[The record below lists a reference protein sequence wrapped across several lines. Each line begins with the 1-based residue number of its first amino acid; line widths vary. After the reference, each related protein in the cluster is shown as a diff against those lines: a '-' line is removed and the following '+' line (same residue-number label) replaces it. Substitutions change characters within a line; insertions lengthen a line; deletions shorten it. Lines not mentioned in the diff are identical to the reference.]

1 MQEYERMKKEQKK
14 ENIDLVNK
22 INELTNDL
30 QRTRADFENY
40 RKNVENRVMDAK
52 NLGERK
58 AVNNILPIIDD
69 IERAIAHLP
78 EELADNAWAQSVAKM
93 YDKLEKNLAK
103 NGIEKINSKTGE
115 VFNPEVHEAIQF
127 EDGDGET
134 EIIVEELRIGYKL
147 HGNVLR
153 HSMVKVTKK

>member
-1 MQEYERMKKEQKK
+1 MPPIRTLAEG
-14 ENIDLVNK
+14 ENVI
-22 INELTNDL
+22 L
-30 QRTRADFENY
+30 QTS
-40 RKNVENRVMDAK
+40 
-52 NLGERK
+52 K
-58 AVNNILPIIDD
+58 ALKVLEKQGLIVRRGSKIIDD

-78 EELADNAWAQSVAKM
+78 EELVDNAWAQSVVKM

-103 NGIEKINSKTGE
+103 NGIEKINSKAGE

-134 EIIVEELRIGYKL
+134 EIIAEELRTGYKL

-153 HSMVKVTKK
+153 HSMVKVAKK

>member
-1 MQEYERMKKEQKK
+1 MKKEQKK

-58 AVNNILPIIDD
+58 AVNNILQIIDD

-78 EELADNAWAQSVAKM
+78 EELVDNAWAPSVVKM

-103 NGIEKINSKTGE
+103 NGIEKINSKAGE

-134 EIIVEELRIGYKL
+134 EIIAEELRAGYKL

-153 HSMVKVTKK
+153 HSMVKVAKK

>member
-1 MQEYERMKKEQKK
+1 MKKEQKK

-78 EELADNAWAQSVAKM
+78 EELVDNAWAQSVVKM

-103 NGIEKINSKTGE
+103 NGIEKINSTEGTI
-115 VFNPEVHEAIQF
+115 FNPELHEAIQF
-127 EDGDGET
+127 DEGSEGEK
-134 EIIVEELRIGYKL
+134 EVIVEELRAGYTLK
-147 HGNVLR
+147 GEILR
-153 HSMVKVTKK
+153 AAMVKVGRK

>member
-1 MQEYERMKKEQKK
+1 MKKEQKK

-58 AVNNILPIIDD
+58 AVNNILQIIDD

-78 EELADNAWAQSVAKM
+78 EELVDNAWAQSVVKM

-103 NGIEKINSKTGE
+103 NGIEKINSKAGE

-134 EIIVEELRIGYKL
+134 EIIAEELRAGYKL

-153 HSMVKVTKK
+153 HSMVKVAKK

>member
-1 MQEYERMKKEQKK
+1 M
-14 ENIDLVNK
+14 
-22 INELTNDL
+22 
-30 QRTRADFENY
+30 
-40 RKNVENRVMDAK
+40 
-52 NLGERK
+52 G
-58 AVNNILPIIDD
+58 
-69 IERAIAHLP
+69 
-78 EELADNAWAQSVAKM
+78 AQSVVKM

-103 NGIEKINSKTGE
+103 NGIEKNNSKAGE

-134 EIIVEELRIGYKL
+134 EIIAEELRAGYKL

>member
-1 MQEYERMKKEQKK
+1 MKKEQKK

-58 AVNNILPIIDD
+58 AVNSILPIIDD

-78 EELADNAWAQSVAKM
+78 EELVDNAWAQSVVKM

-103 NGIEKINSKTGE
+103 NGIEKINSKAGE

-134 EIIVEELRIGYKL
+134 EIITEELRAGYKL

-153 HSMVKVTKK
+153 HSMVKVAKK

>member
-1 MQEYERMKKEQKK
+1 MKKEQKK
-14 ENIDLVNK
+14 ENIDLVDK

-58 AVNNILPIIDD
+58 AINNILPIIDD

-78 EELADNAWAQSVAKM
+78 EELVDNAWAQSVVKI

-103 NGIEKINSKTGE
+103 NGIEKINSKAGE

-134 EIIVEELRIGYKL
+134 EIIAEELRTGYKL

-153 HSMVKVTKK
+153 HSMVKVAKK

>member
-1 MQEYERMKKEQKK
+1 MKKEQKK

-58 AVNNILPIIDD
+58 AVNNILQIIDD

-78 EELADNAWAQSVAKM
+78 EELVDNAWAQSVVKM

-103 NGIEKINSKTGE
+103 NGIEKINSKAGE

-134 EIIVEELRIGYKL
+134 EIIAEELRAGYKL

>member
-1 MQEYERMKKEQKK
+1 MKKEQKK

-58 AVNNILPIIDD
+58 AVNNILQIIDD

-78 EELADNAWAQSVAKM
+78 EELVDNAWAQSVVKM

-103 NGIEKINSKTGE
+103 NGIEKINSKAGE

-127 EDGDGET
+127 EDGT
-134 EIIVEELRIGYKL
+134 IFVKEIPERIIHSIQSGGAVNELPVVDVMTAK
-147 HGNVLR
+147 
-153 HSMVKVTKK
+153 